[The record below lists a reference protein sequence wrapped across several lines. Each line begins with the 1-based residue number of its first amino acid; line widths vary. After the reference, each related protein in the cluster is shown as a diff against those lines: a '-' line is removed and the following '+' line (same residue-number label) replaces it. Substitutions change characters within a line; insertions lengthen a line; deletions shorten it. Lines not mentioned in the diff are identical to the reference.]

1 MSKSRTG
8 LVAALGLLALA
19 GLGTPAHALKIELKD
34 IAADRVER
42 QRLASLGALP
52 LPGTPDLASLQQ
64 RLDDKGVKAG
74 QQIFIRV
81 FKSESELEVWMR
93 RGDEFVLF
101 ATYPICHWSGTLG
114 PKLRE
119 GDKQNPE
126 GFYTVGWRQLHRV
139 GRWPRSLNLGFP
151 NVLDRTN
158 GRTGSY
164 ILIHG
169 GCSSVGC
176 FAMTN
181 AVMEEIYDLSERA
194 LRQGQGAIHVHVF
207 PFRMTEE
214 NLAAQSDSEWIG
226 FWRNLKN
233 GYDAFEAT
241 RRPPR
246 ISVCESKYVIQETG
260 PAEVGDHLPLAL
272 CGETFAAT
280 LEREMAT
287 SPAPHREFVARPP
300 LPALQAA
307 FATRA
312 ETTTRTR
319 PSGRRVAGA
328 SPAIRCNLSRPSC
341 RRWVALR
348 STVAS
353 KASRT
358 AARSTGNRTR

>member
-1 MSKSRTG
+1 MLKSKVRS
-8 LVAALGLLALA
+8 LAVAGFLALA
-19 GLGTPAHALKIELKD
+19 GMASSAQALKIELKD
-34 IAADRVER
+34 VAADRVER
-42 QRLASLGALP
+42 QRLANLGALP
-52 LPGTPDLASLQQ
+52 LPGTPDLANLKQ
-64 RLDDKGVKAG
+64 RLEDKGLKAG
-74 QQIFIRV
+74 DQIFIRV
-81 FKSESELEVWMR
+81 FKAESELELWMR
-93 RGDEFVLF
+93 RGEEFVHF

-114 PKLRE
+114 PKIRE

-151 NVLDRTN
+151 NVLDRMN

-164 ILIHG
+164 ILVHG

-181 AVMEEIYDLSERA
+181 AVIEEIYDLTERA
-194 LRQGQGAIHVHVF
+194 LRQGQGAVHVHVF

-214 NLAAQSDSEWIG
+214 NLTAYADSEWIG
-226 FWRNLKN
+226 FWRNLKE

-246 ISVCESKYVIQETG
+246 VSVCENRYTIQETG

-287 SPAPHREFVARPP
+287 SLAPQRVSAARPQPP
-300 LPALQAA
+300 LSQAA
-307 FATRA
+307 FATLPEA
-312 ETTTRTR
+312 TTRTR
-319 PSGRRVAGA
+319 PTGRRAGA
-328 SPAIRCNLSRPSC
+328 VSPAIQCNLARPSC

-353 KASRT
+353 RPSRT
-358 AARSTGNRTR
+358 AERPSAARTR

>member
-1 MSKSRTG
+1 MLRSSIRP
-8 LVAALGLLALA
+8 LAVVVALALC
-19 GLGTPAHALKIELKD
+19 GQGSPAHALKIELKD
-34 IAADRVER
+34 VAADRVER
-42 QRLASLGALP
+42 QRLANLGALP
-52 LPGTPDLASLQQ
+52 LPGTPDLSSLQQ
-64 RLDDKGVKAG
+64 RLEEKGLKAG
-74 QQIFIRV
+74 DHLFIRV

-151 NVLDRTN
+151 NVLDRAN

-181 AVMEEIYDLSERA
+181 AVMEEIYDLAERA
-194 LRQGQGAIHVHVF
+194 LRQGQGAIHVHAF
-207 PFRMTEE
+207 PFRMSEE
-214 NLAAQSDSEWIG
+214 NLAAHADSEWIG
-226 FWRNLKN
+226 FWRTLKE

-246 ISVCESKYVIQETG
+246 VSVCENRYSIQEIG
-260 PAEVGDHLPLAL
+260 PAEVGDHIPLAL

-287 SPAPHREFVARPP
+287 SLAPQRASAARPQ
-300 LPALQAA
+300 LQLSQAV
-307 FATRA
+307 FATQPGPP
-312 ETTTRTR
+312 TTTSR
-319 PSGRRVAGA
+319 SGRRAAAV
-328 SPAIRCNLSRPSC
+328 SPALRCNPARPSC
-341 RRWVALR
+341 RKWIALR
-348 STVAS
+348 STVAN
-353 KASRT
+353 KATRT
-358 AARSTGNRTR
+358 AQRPSSARTR

>member
-1 MSKSRTG
+1 MPKSNVRS
-8 LVAALGLLALA
+8 LAVAGLLALA
-19 GLGTPAHALKIELKD
+19 GLGSPAHALKIELKD
-34 IAADRVER
+34 VAADRVER
-42 QRLASLGALP
+42 QKLANLGALP
-52 LPGTPDLASLQQ
+52 LPGTPDLANLKQ
-64 RLDDKGVKAG
+64 RLDDKGLKAG
-74 QQIFIRV
+74 DQLFIRV

-93 RGDEFVLF
+93 RGEEFVHF

-126 GFYTVGWRQLHRV
+126 GFYTIGWRQLHRV

-151 NVLDRTN
+151 NVLDRMN

-164 ILIHG
+164 ILVHG

-181 AVMEEIYDLSERA
+181 AVMEEIYDLAERA
-194 LRQGQGAIHVHVF
+194 LRQGQGTVHVHVF

-214 NLAAQSDSEWIG
+214 NLAAHAESEWSG
-226 FWRNLKN
+226 FWRNLKE

-246 ISVCESKYVIQETG
+246 VSVCENRYNIQETG
-260 PAEVGDHLPLAL
+260 PVEVGDHLPLAL

-287 SPAPHREFVARPP
+287 SPARQRVSAVRPQLP
-300 LPALQAA
+300 LSQAA
-307 FATRA
+307 FATLPEA
-312 ETTTRTR
+312 TTRTS
-319 PSGRRVAGA
+319 PSARHAAAA
-328 SPAIRCNLSRPSC
+328 SPAVRCSPALASC
-341 RRWVALR
+341 RKWIALR
-348 STVAS
+348 STAAS
-353 KASRT
+353 RPSRT
-358 AARSTGNRTR
+358 AERPSAARTR